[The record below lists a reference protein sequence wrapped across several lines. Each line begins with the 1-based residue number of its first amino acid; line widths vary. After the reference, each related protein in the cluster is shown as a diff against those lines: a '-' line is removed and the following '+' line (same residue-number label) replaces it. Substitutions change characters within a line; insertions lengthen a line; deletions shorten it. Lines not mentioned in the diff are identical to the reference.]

1 MASFLSHGA
10 FVIAF
15 GFAWAATTQEQCEG
29 AFESFIAEYN
39 KTYNNADARAT
50 AFDTFCE
57 SLAHVEA
64 ENLKQNDFTLAI
76 NEFADLTS
84 DEWSGRL
91 GFSMS
96 AAKLWGNASHLGTD
110 TYSGASL
117 PGEIDWVKR
126 GAVTDPKNQ
135 GRCMSCWAFST
146 TGALEGAWKI
156 ASGSLVSMSEQQL
169 VDCSRGKNN
178 QGCKGGN
185 MDDAFKYVMK
195 NHVCTEASYKYRGN
209 QNTCSAAKCHVAIPA
224 GKIVG
229 YRDVAKSDENA
240 LMQAVSK
247 QPVSVAVDSEH
258 KSFQLYSHGILTA
271 DCGTKIDHGV
281 LLVGYGTEN
290 KKLYWKV
297 KNSWGSNFGEHGYI
311 RLARGVRGGG
321 ECGILLNAS
330 YPVLNAA
337 NEVTSVV
344 V

>member
-1 MASFLSHGA
+1 MASFLSAGG

-15 GFAWAATTQEQCEG
+15 GFAWAATTQDHCES

-39 KTYNNADARAT
+39 KTYHNANARAT
-50 AFDTFCE
+50 AFDAFCT

-64 ENLKQNDFTLAI
+64 ENSKQKNFTLAI
-76 NEFADLTS
+76 NEFSDLTS

-91 GFSMS
+91 GFRMS
-96 AAKLWGNASHLGTD
+96 SAKLWGNASHLGTD

-117 PGEIDWVKR
+117 PGKIDWVER
-126 GAVTDPKNQ
+126 GAVTDPKQQ
-135 GRCMSCWAFST
+135 GQCSSCWAFSA

-169 VDCSRGKNN
+169 VDCSTGKN
-178 QGCKGGN
+178 QGCKSGD
-185 MDDAFKYVMK
+185 MDTAFKYVMK
-195 NHVCTEASYKYRGN
+195 KHVCTEASYKYRYKQGE
-209 QNTCSAAKCHVAIPA
+209 CSAAKCDVAIPA

-229 YRDVAKSDENA
+229 YRNVASSDENA

-247 QPVSVAVDSEH
+247 QPVSVAVYAG
-258 KSFQLYSHGILTA
+258 KSFAHYSHGILTA
-271 DCGTKIDHGV
+271 DCGTEIDHGV

-290 KKLYWKV
+290 KKPYWKV

-311 RLARGVRGGG
+311 RFARGVGGGG
-321 ECGILLNAS
+321 ECGILLDSS
-330 YPVLNAA
+330 YPVLRAA